1 MEKTIYFIF
10 IVLLNFQL
18 NAQVSPVNFIDTSVE
33 TAGITKILSYDIN
46 NDGFKDIITSTM
58 GTNGRFGYYLNQTN
72 STFGAF
78 NLIGNFQFCRGF
90 AYGDFNNDN
99 LLDFAVIGD
108 IANDSKIYINNNNGT
123 FDISLLDSNLTTL
136 NKVVVADFDGNSSD
150 DIVIIGQHSI
160 DFYRNNGS
168 GLFTKE
174 SILTTSTSPLVL
186 ECIDLAV
193 KDLDGDGDLDLIT
206 AETAGLVTYTNN
218 GVGVFTPN
226 YHSLLPEIYSLVH
239 PIDVDNDGDFD
250 IVCRNSANQLK
261 WFSNNGSGVMT
272 YQGVVSTVS
281 NMTAINS
288 VDYNGDGLDDLYV
301 SYPYHISVFV
311 NNSAHTFIDEFILH
325 QTQSLIM
332 GQLAVVDINNQG
344 GLDYVWSGGNN
355 TLAFH
360 LNQSTLSVEN
370 QERNT
375 LRLYP
380 NPTNGVLNATEPIEK
395 ASIYTLL
402 GTKVADYA
410 NVNSIDISSFSS
422 GIYILKIDNKGST
435 FTRKIEKN

>member
-1 MEKTIYFIF
+1 MKKTT
-10 IVLLNFQL
+10 LLILLFTLHFQA
-18 NAQVSPVNFIDTSVE
+18 NAQVGPVNYIDTSVE
-33 TAGITKILSYDIN
+33 TAGITKILSYDVN

-58 GTNGRFGYYLNQTN
+58 GTNGRLGYYLNLTN

-99 LLDFAVIGD
+99 VLDFVVIGD

-123 FDISLLDSNLTTL
+123 FAISLLDSNLTTL
-136 NKVVVADFDGNSSD
+136 NKVVVADFDGNNSD

-168 GLFTKE
+168 GVFTKE

-186 ECIDLAV
+186 ECIDLAA

-206 AETAGLVTYTNN
+206 GETAGMVTYTNN
-218 GVGVFTPN
+218 GAGIFTPN

-239 PIDVDNDGDFD
+239 PFDVDNDGDID
-250 IVCRNSANQLK
+250 IVGRNSANQLK

-272 YQGVVSTVS
+272 YQAVVSTLS
-281 NMTAINS
+281 NITAINA
-288 VDYNGDGLDDLYV
+288 VDYNGDGLEDLYI
-301 SYPYHISVFV
+301 SYPNHVAVFV
-311 NNSAHTFIDEFILH
+311 NNSTHTFTNVVVLH

-370 QERNT
+370 QERNA

-395 ASIYTLL
+395 ATIYTLL

-410 NVNSIDISSFSS
+410 NVTSIDISSYSS
-422 GIYILKIDNKGST
+422 GIYILKIENKGSVLT
-435 FTRKIEKN
+435 HKIEKN